1 MSIESN
7 NNQLSDKLKVAL
19 NKLVDEKTGVIR
31 QIVEIPLQSSEYGV
45 FIYSAECSD
54 TQYAINLEYS
64 DRARPDLLA
73 SGAALTREEALWSTI
88 GEACER
94 YMASYFFIEDTVYTS
109 ENALNGSAI
118 SLDNYIGFSDEQY
131 NREGFPFHKHDPERE
146 IYWAEGYSL
155 VNGKK
160 IHVPAQQVWLGF
172 PSKNKEE
179 KLFPQ
184 ISTGLA
190 AGETLEH
197 AILTGL
203 KEVIERDAFTTYWLL
218 KNTPKKIRLE
228 DITCHYPE
236 LDALIKK
243 TNLDVH
249 LMWMSTEL
257 NIPSVLCIIRLPGN
271 VGIAVGMACHLDA
284 IVAAEKAIVEAYHT
298 FNWILEMR
306 RSGLAATSREEIY
319 DFEHHVRFY
328 FNPES
333 HKYIEFLFE
342 GSYLPTEE
350 LHINRYYKNS
360 YHDQL
365 EEVLLRLTRT
375 SYTPYVVDISKPEFM
390 EMNIY
395 AAKAII
401 PGLQPLHVGL
411 GSEYLDK
418 QRLEKIA
425 DIWQMSMPINFNLA
439 PHPFP

>member
-1 MSIESN
+1 MSIEKN
-7 NNQLSDKLKVAL
+7 NEQLSDKLKTAL

-73 SGAALTREEALWSTI
+73 SGAALNREEALWSTI

-94 YMASYFFIEDTVYTS
+94 YMASYFFLEDTIYTS
-109 ENALNGSAI
+109 ANALKERVIPI
-118 SLDNYIGFSDEQY
+118 SDYIGFSDEQY
-131 NREGFPFHKHDPERE
+131 NRDGFQFHKLDPERE
-146 IYWAEGYSL
+146 IYWIEGYSL
-155 VNGKK
+155 VTGKAVY
-160 IHVPAQQVWLGF
+160 VPAQQVWLGF
-172 PSKNKEE
+172 PSKHKEE
-179 KLFPQ
+179 RLFPQ

-218 KNTPKKIRLE
+218 KNTPKKIKLE

-236 LDALIKK
+236 LEALIKN
-243 TNLDVH
+243 TNLDVN
-249 LMWMSTEL
+249 LLWMSTEL
-257 NIPSVLCIIRLPGN
+257 NIPCVLCVIRLPEKK
-271 VGIAVGMACHLDA
+271 GIAIGMACHLDA

-298 FNWILEMR
+298 YNWILEMR
-306 RSGLAATSREEIY
+306 RSGAATTSREEIY

-328 FNPES
+328 FDPEN
-333 HKYIEFLFE
+333 HQYIEFLLE
-342 GSYLPTEE
+342 GSYLATEE
-350 LHINRYYKNS
+350 LQVNRYDKNGYS
-360 YHDQL
+360 EQL
-365 EEVLLRLTRT
+365 GEVLQRLKKTD
-375 SYTPYVVDISKPEFM
+375 YTPYVVDISKPEFK

-411 GSEYLDK
+411 GTEYLDR

-425 DIWQMSMPINFNLA
+425 DIWQIPMPKTFNLE